1 MTRVKVF
8 GDVKECFRGVL
19 TKAKDVDAMR
29 EGRGD
34 IVDKTCNVRSDIIE
48 ALVILSALL
57 SV

>member
-19 TKAKDVDAMR
+19 TKAKDVDAKR

-34 IVDKTCNVRSDIIE
+34 IVDKTCKVGSDIIE
-48 ALVILSALL
+48 VLFL